1 MDSAIKIKT
10 LPLVAIIGRMNVG
23 KSTLFNRVIEKSKAI
38 TSPIPGTTR
47 DVLYGAPVWR
57 GKTFGIVDTAGL
69 DIHGKGELERNVL
82 KQIERAEKE
91 ADILL
96 LILDLQ
102 VGVQTEDKNLI
113 RKLLAQKKPFLVV
126 ANKADNARTRANLM
140 NKEWHNLPVKKIIP
154 VSAKNGAGAGDLLD
168 EIYNLFREAEIT
180 LPAASA
186 EERSIDVCILGKPNV
201 GKSSLLNSLL
211 KKEVAVV
218 SAIPHTTR
226 EPQDITF
233 DYNGRTITL
242 IDTAGIRRRARVE
255 QGFERTGVKKSIG
268 TLKRSDIAL
277 LVLDI
282 SQDLGS
288 QDKRLAELI
297 SESNK
302 GLIIIANKVDLVKS
316 EEWHRTF
323 TQYLHRYLPFLDW
336 APIIFVSALTSEK
349 VHKIYDKILE
359 VDESRKKT
367 IDPKELEDFIKETS
381 RLHKPL
387 KAKGVRHP
395 YIFGIKQTRTA
406 PPAFVIAIKEKTSVH
421 ESYLKFLSKKIRE
434 RFGFEGV
441 PITVETKHISI

>member
-1 MDSAIKIKT
+1 MNSAIKIKE
-10 LPLVAIIGRMNVG
+10 LPLTAIIGRTNVG
-23 KSTLFNRVIEKSKAI
+23 KSTLFNRLIEKSKAI
-38 TSPIPGTTR
+38 VSPVPGTTR
-47 DVLYGAPVWR
+47 DVLRGEPVWR
-57 GKTFGIVDTAGL
+57 GKTFALADTAGL
-69 DIHGKGELERNVL
+69 DIEGKDELEKNIL
-82 KQIERAEKE
+82 KQVERAESE
-91 ADILL
+91 AQILV
-96 LILDLQ
+96 LILDLKA
-102 VGVQTEDKNLI
+102 GVLPEDRLLI
-113 RKLLAQKKPFLVV
+113 RKVVSGKKPYLVV
-126 ANKADNARTRANLM
+126 ANKADNAKIRAEIN
-140 NKEWHNLPVKKIIP
+140 NPEWRNLPTQKILM

-168 EIYNLFREAEIT
+168 EIFNTFQTAGIE
-180 LPAASA
+180 LPAA
-186 EERSIDVCILGKPNV
+186 EEKAKPINVAIIGKPNV
-201 GKSSLLNSLL
+201 GKSSLLNALL

-218 SAIPHTTR
+218 SATAHTTR
-226 EPQDITF
+226 EPQDIAI
-233 DYNGRTITL
+233 DYNGTPITL

-255 QGFERTGVKKSIG
+255 RGFEKMGVQKSIG

-277 LVLDI
+277 LILDI

-297 SESNK
+297 SQSNK
-302 GLIIIANKVDLVKS
+302 GLIIVANKVDLVKS

-359 VDESRKKT
+359 VDESRKKI
-367 IDPKELEDFIKETS
+367 IDPKELETFIKELS

-395 YIFGIKQTRTA
+395 YIFGIKQTRTE
-406 PPAFVIAIKEKTSVH
+406 PPTFVIAIKEKTSVH

-441 PITVETKHISI
+441 PIIMETKHISI